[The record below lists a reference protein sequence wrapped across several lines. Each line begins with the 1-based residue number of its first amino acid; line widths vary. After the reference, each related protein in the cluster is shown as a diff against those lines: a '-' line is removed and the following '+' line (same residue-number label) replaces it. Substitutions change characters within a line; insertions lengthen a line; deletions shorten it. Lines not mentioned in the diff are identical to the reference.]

1 MDTSGSRWGLSVGVL
16 ALLAAVI
23 CGHPRAALAAP
34 INNNITINSA
44 TVKVIHADDLLFIEP
59 AVDLLEVEIDFTNT
73 EKVTGSPAA
82 CDLDD
87 NPSIGATDSGG
98 PWAFSV
104 RVKAGDCQSV
114 SAAAVDFPVSSIQK
128 AKGKTFAIFR
138 GAAVSG
144 EPVDLRI
151 DTLSGETR
159 QICGQWMVTAV
170 IGTVDLSTITAN
182 PISVEITTDTV
193 DDLGCVEGVT
203 AEID

>member
-16 ALLAAVI
+16 ALLAAEI
-23 CGHPRAALAAP
+23 CGHPRAALAEP

-44 TVKVIHADDLLFIEP
+44 TVKAIHADAALTGP
-59 AVDLLEVEIDFTNT
+59 VDLLEVEIDFTNT

-87 NPSIGATDSGG
+87 NPSIGATDSDG

-170 IGTVDLSTITAN
+170 IGTVDLSTITKN
-182 PISVEITTDTV
+182 PISVEITTDTD
-193 DDLGCVEGVT
+193 DDLGCIEGVT